1 MIYPLANN
9 FFGFD
14 PAIFYKNKNMKEKK
28 SIDLFKTQTSSI
40 KGFPSQ
46 PLVLSHSLEQ
56 SHSLEPSL
64 SQYRLFPGRKQSQQS
79 AQRNSQG
86 RRRRQKQE
94 LIIEKTKNN
103 FGDTTSADI
112 TQTNQVNKDKDF
124 SFFNVRTC
132 PHGFAIRKFISH
144 LMKNGNQA
152 KAEKILLQ
160 SLFFVKR
167 QYKPK
172 ILKIFFLGA
181 INNVKPLIELKSQQT
196 YKSSRHTKA
205 KAVPIKTPRAYK
217 LAIEW
222 IIQGAKQRP
231 EKNMALAISRSLF
244 DAYQKKGYAIKK
256 RNELHILCKMNFFKT
271 KKTGR

>member
-1 MIYPLANN
+1 
-9 FFGFD
+9 
-14 PAIFYKNKNMKEKK
+14 MKEKI
-28 SIDLFKTQTSSI
+28 SIDYFKTQTRSI
-40 KGFPSQ
+40 KDK
-46 PLVLSHSLEQ
+46 PLSQ
-56 SHSLEPSL
+56 SHSFEQSL
-64 SQYRLFPGRKQSQQS
+64 SQDQSQHHFQWGRKQAQSYSQEQ
-79 AQRNSQG
+79 
-86 RRRRQKQE
+86 RRRQKQE
-94 LIIEKTKNN
+94 FFQDKTKNS
-103 FGDTTSADI
+103 FGVPTPYGTSAVI
-112 TQTNQVNKDKDF
+112 TKTNQVNKDKDF
-124 SFFNVRTC
+124 SFFNQRTR
-132 PHGFAIRKFISH
+132 PHGFAIRKFVSH

-172 ILKIFFLGA
+172 FLKIFFLGA

-196 YKSSRHTKA
+196 HKSSRHTKA
-205 KAVPIKTPRAYK
+205 NAVPIKTPRAYK

-256 RNELHILCKMNFFKT
+256 RNELHMLCKMNFFKT
-271 KKTGR
+271 KKSGR